1 MLERLAPP
9 PPTRSLAELTED
21 MPGRWRSLAEV
32 AWLLA
37 ALLGVG
43 WLEALLGGLP
53 LAPGARTL
61 LGSLAVGLLVLAAY
75 ALVRP
80 WRLARRGRRSLA
92 LVIGLALAPVAATTA
107 LGPMLRASGPP
118 SRIGVE
124 LADGRAADGRAGAA
138 VGRIQPGSPAEGRLA
153 SGDLVLAVNGEPL
166 TADVPA
172 SDLVE
177 RARGGGRLPAGD
189 ARFTVLRGGVERT
202 VVVPLAPPVEVSGL
216 RGALLATLVRD
227 LALLLLLAA
236 LVVADGQ
243 GPRHLGLERRHLG
256 DELRAAVPA
265 LVGLM
270 LAHFVVSLLVVL
282 GALAVGGDVLGA
294 EIGARTELVDTL
306 VERLVLTLPLVVV
319 ASVTEEIAFRGFMLP
334 RLRVVLG
341 GWAPALLLGA
351 LSFGLGHV
359 YEGTLATVQTA
370 GIGLVL
376 GVIFL
381 WRRRLP
387 ACIVAHVGFNA
398 LALLLALLALGLGL
412 FDQAEELLRR

>member
-1 MLERLAPP
+1 
-9 PPTRSLAELTED
+9 

-43 WLEALLGGLP
+43 WLEALLGRLP
-53 LAPGARTL
+53 LAPGAPTL
-61 LGSLAVGLLVLAAY
+61 LGSLAAGLLVVAAY

-80 WRLARRGRRSLA
+80 WRLARRGRRA
-92 LVIGLALAPVAATTA
+92 AAIVIGIALAPVAVATVV
-107 LGPMLRASGPP
+107 GPMVRASAPP
-118 SRIGVE
+118 PRIGVE

-138 VGRIQPGSPAEGRLA
+138 VGRIQPGSPAEGRLS

-166 TADVPA
+166 GADGPA
-172 SDLVE
+172 RDLVE
-177 RARGGGRLPAGD
+177 RARGGERIPPGD
-189 ARFTVLRGGVERT
+189 ARFTVIRGRVERT
-202 VVVPLAPPVEVSGL
+202 VVVPLPPPAEVSRL

-227 LALLLLLAA
+227 VALLLLLAA

-243 GPRHLGLERRHLG
+243 GPRHLGLERPHLG
-256 DELRAAVPA
+256 EELRAGVPA

-270 LAHFVVSLLVVL
+270 LAHFVVSVLVVL

-294 EIGARTELVDTL
+294 ELGARTEVVDTL
-306 VERLVLTLPLVVV
+306 VERLVLTLPVVVV

-334 RLRVVLG
+334 RLRVIAG

-351 LSFGLGHV
+351 LSFGLGHL